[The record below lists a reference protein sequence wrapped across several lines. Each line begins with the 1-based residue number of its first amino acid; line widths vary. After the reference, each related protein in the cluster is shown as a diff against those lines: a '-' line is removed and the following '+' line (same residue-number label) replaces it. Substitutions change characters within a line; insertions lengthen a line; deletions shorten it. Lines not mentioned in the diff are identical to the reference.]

1 MTQTPTARAAAL
13 STIDKEIDAAR
24 QLTRSLL
31 SRRNTLALISA
42 LPPELL
48 ARIFHFHAFAEPAW
62 STDLRRLGWIA
73 VTHVCQRWRQV
84 ALDDS
89 SLWARISGYSASA
102 EWIAET
108 LVRARNAPLA
118 IDLAGTPLPEILAV
132 FPRHISQTREL
143 RLRSLSQLHSQSIR
157 EICALEAPELE
168 DFELGLSVAS
178 PFHFGEIVGKTLFKG
193 RTPKL
198 RTLSLAQLYIPWSL
212 IPRGQLTQL
221 KVVIY
226 RGESVA
232 DLSPGDLGQLFDLLI
247 NSPQLEILAM
257 EFCLPKMLSQV
268 SHGEPIHLPHLSR
281 LSLGGPTSRVTNL
294 LKRLTIPPSATLH
307 LRCISEIS
315 PAYNDHV
322 ILPLVASHFH
332 GSAPVEFKSLRVT
345 SSGRLIDVAASV
357 SPPNSPVYHPHI
369 IDADLDNQAELIL
382 SFDWLHDFGPSN
394 QADMVRRICRILPI
408 SNLEFLSISAS
419 NIQSIDWYQLFQ
431 PCKKVTT
438 IQASGQGTSGLL
450 ASLASPKSANTPS
463 GSKGKKKRGKR
474 DNRATRGQCQA
485 ANNTAGSSRATLTAA
500 PFPKLTS
507 LLLENLNF
515 NIAVPSVG
523 ILGDALVNTLR
534 RRKTDSKTPVKTL
547 TVDNCVITASRA
559 NNMQKHVADFVW
571 DGDEGPRPAL
581 YSYEDGWDVDDD
593 YSSDFIETGGR
604 LEDYF
609 IGTTQAE
616 WEWFA
621 NYSDGY

>member
-1 MTQTPTARAAAL
+1 MTQTPAARAAAL
-13 STIDKEIDAAR
+13 STIDKEIEAAR

-31 SRRNTLALISA
+31 SRRNTLALISV

-48 ARIFHFHAFAEPAW
+48 ARIFHFHAFVEPAW
-62 STDLRRLGWIA
+62 STDVRRLGWIA

-89 SLWARISGYSASA
+89 SLWTRISGYSASA

-108 LVRARNAPLA
+108 LVRARNAPLVV
-118 IDLAGTPLPEILAV
+118 DLVGTPIPEILAM
-132 FPRHISQTREL
+132 FPGHISHTREL
-143 RLRSLSQLHSQSIR
+143 RLRNLSQLHSQTIR
-157 EICALEAPELE
+157 EICELEAPELE
-168 DFELGLSVAS
+168 DFELGLSIAS
-178 PFHFGEIVGKTLFKG
+178 PFHFDEIVGKTLFKG

-226 RGESVA
+226 RGDPIA
-232 DLSPGDLGQLFDLLI
+232 DLSPADLDQLFDLLI
-247 NSPQLEILAM
+247 NSPQLEILAL

-268 SHGEPIHLPHLSR
+268 SHGQPIHLPHLSR
-281 LSLGGPTSRVTNL
+281 LSVGGPTSRVANL
-294 LKRLTIPPSATLH
+294 LKRLTIPSSATLH
-307 LRCISEIS
+307 LRCISETS
-315 PAYNDHV
+315 PTYNDHL

-332 GSAPVEFKSLRVT
+332 GSAPMEFKSLRVT
-345 SSGRLIDVAASV
+345 GLERLIDVAASI
-357 SPPNSPVYHPHI
+357 SPPSSPVYHPHL
-369 IDADLDNQAELIL
+369 IDADLDNQAELTL
-382 SFDWLHDFGPSN
+382 SFDGLHDFGPSN
-394 QADMVRRICRILPI
+394 QADMIRQICRILPI

-419 NIQSIDWYQLFQ
+419 DTVQSVDWYQLFQ
-431 PCKKVTT
+431 RCKKVTT
-438 IQASGQGTSGLL
+438 IQASGRGTTGLL
-450 ASLASPKSANTPS
+450 QSLAPPKPTNTPS
-463 GSKGKKKRGKR
+463 GSKGKKRKGKR
-474 DNRATRGQCQA
+474 ATQGQGQA
-485 ANNTAGSSRATLTAA
+485 ANNAAGGSRATSTAA

-515 NIAVPSVG
+515 NITVSSYG
-523 ILGDALVNTLR
+523 MLGDALINILR

-559 NNMQKHVADFVW
+559 NSMQKHVEDFIW
-571 DGDEGPRPAL
+571 DGDEGPQPVV
-581 YSYEDGWDVDDD
+581 YPYDDWDIDDD
-593 YSSDFIETGGR
+593 YSSDFIETGAR

-609 IGTTQAE
+609 HGTTQAE